1 MIKMGTFRRLPV
13 YQVGS
18 LYEWES
24 INSLDKEEM
33 YVFEKRVYYHDQVVG
48 KLGPG
53 NNLYDFDEDKFELLQ
68 KEWKMKRDRE
78 KYMVAAKQQVEK
90 EMGYAETQPARAEK
104 PVKESVE
111 ATAAVDNFM
120 ATWRDNI
127 DKEIA
132 DMKAKVIE
140 MGRFEEC
147 D

>member
-13 YQVGS
+13 YKMES

-53 NNLYDFDEDKFELLQ
+53 NNLYDFDDDKFESLQ
-68 KEWKMKRDRE
+68 REWKMKRDRE
-78 KYMVAAKQQVEK
+78 YIDAAKQQVEQ
-90 EMGYAETQPARAEK
+90 EMGYAETQPTRAEK

-120 ATWRDNI
+120 ATWREKI
-127 DKEIA
+127 DKEID
-132 DMKAKVIE
+132 DMKAQAIE
-140 MGRFEEC
+140 MEKAMV
-147 D
+147 